1 MTDQEYQQ
9 KKCECWEEYKQQNLD
24 GEVQW
29 QPVSRYDIFSTAFDR
44 GYALGKQEKEAE
56 LHEVNFANTDRK
68 NQQDIINPAVSQQ
81 IQTTMK
87 TYTITQHPIKL
98 TLELDDEWLHG
109 AGVKDQDMD
118 DMAAEWEENTQQVS
132 RTLYAIRAQIEAS
145 EKMEK
150 EKGTSTQ
157 PLISS

>member
-1 MTDQEYQQ
+1 
-9 KKCECWEEYKQQNLD
+9 
-24 GEVQW
+24 
-29 QPVSRYDIFSTAFDR
+29 
-44 GYALGKQEKEAE
+44 
-56 LHEVNFANTDRK
+56 
-68 NQQDIINPAVSQQ
+68 
-81 IQTTMK
+81 MK

-118 DMAAEWEENTQQVS
+118 DMAAEWEENIQQVS
-132 RTLYAIRAQIEAS
+132 RTLYAVKAQIEAS

-150 EKGTSTQ
+150 EKDTSTK